1 MGGFDGCWV
10 TFLTF
15 SFHYYEHYDRLCYS
29 ICIYMYIYIQGRVGV
44 GGAGGGVDGS
54 WMSFVSFF
62 LFLTMQMAI

>member
-1 MGGFDGCWV
+1 MGGGFDGCWV

-29 ICIYMYIYIQGRVGV
+29 ICIYIYTGEGRGLE
-44 GGAGGGVDGS
+44 GLGGGVDGS